1 MQLDVDIEII
11 ALMGVHSNINRA
23 NYALVVN
30 HTSKTYVRVDVMNKS
45 VVELFN
51 VFSINPYSSSLQ
63 RFKDVKEFKKKY
75 PKYK

>member
-1 MQLDVDIEII
+1 MQPDIEII
-11 ALMGVHSNINRA
+11 ALMGVCSNINRT
-23 NYALVVN
+23 NYALIVN
-30 HTSKTYVRVDVMNKS
+30 HTNNTYVRVDVMNKS

>member
-1 MQLDVDIEII
+1 
-11 ALMGVHSNINRA
+11 MGVHSNINRT
-23 NYALVVN
+23 NYALIVN
-30 HTSKTYVRVDVMNKS
+30 HTNNTYVRVDVMNKS

-63 RFKDVKEFKKKY
+63 RFKDVKGLKEKY

>member
-1 MQLDVDIEII
+1 MQPDIEII
-11 ALMGVHSNINRA
+11 ALIGVYSNINRT
-23 NYALVVN
+23 NYALIVN
-30 HTSKTYVRVDVMNKS
+30 HTNNTYVRVDVMNKS

>member
-1 MQLDVDIEII
+1 MQPDIEII
-11 ALMGVHSNINRA
+11 ALMGVYSNINRT
-23 NYALVVN
+23 NYALIVN
-30 HTSKTYVRVDVMNKS
+30 HTNNTYVRVDVMNKS

-51 VFSINPYSSSLQ
+51 VFTISPYSGSLQ

>member
-1 MQLDVDIEII
+1 MQPDIEII
-11 ALMGVHSNINRA
+11 ALMGVYSNINRT
-23 NYALVVN
+23 NYALIVN
-30 HTSKTYVRVDVMNKS
+30 HTNNTYVRVDVMNKS